1 MTAEPHADGSGAMFD
16 RIAGR
21 YDLLN
26 RFMSLGMDRRWRR
39 ALVAAIGP
47 LSEGDV
53 VLDLATGT
61 ADVAIAIAETY
72 PTVRV
77 EGVDPSTEMLAAGQQ
92 KLGPLADRI
101 ELSVGDAQALDFDDD
116 TFAAATM
123 AFGIRNVPDRPKAL
137 RELARVT
144 RPGGKV
150 AILELGE
157 PRRGPLAPF
166 ARAHA
171 YHVAPR
177 LGALLSGDAEYAYL
191 ARSIAAFPAP
201 EAFQTMMQ
209 DAGLSPLSLRPF
221 AFGVANLYLAEV
233 PG

>member
-1 MTAEPHADGSGAMFD
+1 
-16 RIAGR
+16 
-21 YDLLN
+21 
-26 RFMSLGMDRRWRR
+26 SLGMDRRWRR

-47 LSEGDV
+47 LSEGEGDV

-77 EGVDPSTEMLAAGQQ
+77 VGVDPSTEMLAAGQQ
-92 KLGPLADRI
+92 KLAALADRI

-116 TFAAATM
+116 TFAGTTM

-157 PRRGPLAPF
+157 PRRG
-166 ARAHA
+166 
-171 YHVAPR
+171 
-177 LGALLSGDAEYAYL
+177 
-191 ARSIAAFPAP
+191 
-201 EAFQTMMQ
+201 
-209 DAGLSPLSLRPF
+209 
-221 AFGVANLYLAEV
+221 
-233 PG
+233 